1 MGYCHLAG
9 QDSVG
14 VNQLDTAA
22 SGGISTSSRCHA
34 LLLGHLVPPPHGSG
48 PGEEALVIS
57 DPTVIVSTV
66 GAFKARD
73 IDIHINHLDCP
84 ILLHYGEVED
94 SSCR

>member
-1 MGYCHLAG
+1 MRGNITTGYRSQHSHIFC
-9 QDSVG
+9 
-14 VNQLDTAA
+14 
-22 SGGISTSSRCHA
+22 
-34 LLLGHLVPPPHGSG
+34 

-57 DPTVIVSTV
+57 DPIDIVSTV